1 MSINTFPS
9 NEAETVE
16 LFRLGQ
22 TRLGWHFAHLQIA
35 FPDAVI
41 ENEQGQQLVAEFEYR
56 AKNFH
61 KHGHPVDGADLIICW
76 HDNWPDAP
84 LPVWALE
91 GCLQEEAEIVC
102 KLVAPKR
109 EERLQSQVAHIQT
122 QCETEALVLKEEHH
136 RAFCDQAREY
146 GNRQQVREDCLAYW
160 RWYAL
165 ELGRLVNAQGR
176 YIKCIEE
183 KDREEKSR
191 RESEQDGFPL
201 IFAFLLFY
209 GVAISLADVYG
220 WAWLNTLAWISL
232 GILVFI
238 TFIISI
244 LAGWAQIQ
252 QGGAG

>member
-41 ENEQGQQLVAEFEYR
+41 ENEQGQQLVAEFEYQ

-91 GCLQEEAEIVC
+91 GCLQGEAEAI
-102 KLVAPKR
+102 
-109 EERLQSQVAHIQT
+109 
-122 QCETEALVLKEEHH
+122 CETLRIRSDGTKRTIDNLTGNLTRLSRAEAKAQEWQEKAEIG
-136 RAFCDQAREY
+136 RAH
-146 GNRQQVREDCLAYW
+146 V
-160 RWYAL
+160 
-165 ELGRLVNAQGR
+165 
-176 YIKCIEE
+176 
-183 KDREEKSR
+183 
-191 RESEQDGFPL
+191 
-201 IFAFLLFY
+201 
-209 GVAISLADVYG
+209 
-220 WAWLNTLAWISL
+220 
-232 GILVFI
+232 
-238 TFIISI
+238 
-244 LAGWAQIQ
+244 
-252 QGGAG
+252 